1 LTKVLSNFRSRF
13 CSLNVIHSKRPVL
26 KDQLKKL
33 LSKMSAGQNEWVSKA
48 EDVADKVTRHSKHI
62 LPHLARFC
70 LVSTFFEDGVRMW
83 VQWSEQ
89 REYMDISWNCGWF
102 LATLFVVLN
111 LVGQL
116 GGVGM
121 VLFRF
126 KVDIACGVLFAIVFL
141 QTIAYSILWDMQFLF
156 RNLALVGALL
166 LVLAESRSEGR
177 SLFPGVPSLGENK
190 PKEYLQLTG
199 RILLVFMFVT
209 LIRFDTSIM
218 YIIQNLI
225 GSVLMVLVTIGYKTK
240 LSALVLVVW
249 LNILNFYFNAW
260 WTIPAYKPMRDF
272 LKYDFFQT
280 LSVIGGLLMVV
291 SLGPGG
297 VSMDEHKKKW

>member
-1 LTKVLSNFRSRF
+1 
-13 CSLNVIHSKRPVL
+13 
-26 KDQLKKL
+26 
-33 LSKMSAGQNEWVSKA
+33 MSSGQNEWISKA
-48 EDVADKVTRHSKHI
+48 EEVADKVTRHSKHV

-89 REYMDISWNCGWF
+89 REYMDISWGCGWF
-102 LATLFVVLN
+102 LATLFVVIN

-116 GGVGM
+116 GGVAM
-121 VLFRF
+121 VLVRF
-126 KVDIACGVLFAIVFL
+126 KVDIACGILFGIVFL
-141 QTIAYSILWDMQFLF
+141 QTIAYSILWDLQFLF
-156 RNLALVGALL
+156 RNLALIGALL
-166 LVLAESRSEGR
+166 LVLAESRAESKNM
-177 SLFPGVPSLGENK
+177 FAGVPSLGENK

-209 LIRFDTSIM
+209 LIRFDTSVM
-218 YIIQNLI
+218 YIVQNLI

-240 LSALVLVVW
+240 LSALVLVLW